1 MRRNVVIAATAAAI
15 LTGGVATASAAPWH
29 RPGDIET
36 WRYHQQ
42 RAHHYDG
49 RYADT
54 HWRHR
59 PWYMGRRQDWAAAQR
74 YPWRGRHYW
83 DGWDD

>member
-1 MRRNVVIAATAAAI
+1 MRRTMVLAAGIAAVLMGSAES
-15 LTGGVATASAAPWH
+15 ASAASSH
-29 RPGDIET
+29 RRGDIES

-54 HWRHR
+54 KVRNR
-59 PWYMGRRQDWAAAQR
+59 PWYMGRKQDWAAAQR
-74 YPWRGRHYW
+74 YPWRGRHDW

>member
-1 MRRNVVIAATAAAI
+1 MRRTLVLAAGFAAA
-15 LTGGVATASAAPWH
+15 LLCGAATASAYPRH
-29 RPGDIET
+29 RADIET

-49 RYADT
+49 RYADV
-54 HWRHR
+54 HWRNR

-74 YPWRGRHYW
+74 YPWRGRHDW